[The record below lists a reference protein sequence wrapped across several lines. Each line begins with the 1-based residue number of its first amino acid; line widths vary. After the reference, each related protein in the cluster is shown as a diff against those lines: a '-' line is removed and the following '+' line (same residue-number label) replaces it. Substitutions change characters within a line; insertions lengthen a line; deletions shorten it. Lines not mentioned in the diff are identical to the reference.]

1 MTFAATSAGTPH
13 VRTLEAVG
21 DPPASPSDM
30 RLAFL
35 SVSAQMGGSE
45 VLLLQL
51 LRELRADRPRW
62 MLHLLVP
69 GEGPLASGAAGLGV
83 AVTAVPMPPPLRRL
97 GEWAPR
103 AGRRARLLARLARA
117 AVAVPRYQA
126 RLARALKAIDPD
138 IIHTNGFKAH
148 VMAARLARGRAA
160 LVWHIHEYVGARPV
174 TRRLIRHY
182 AGRPDAIVANSTSVA
197 ADVRHVAGARAKV
210 RVIHNAVD
218 LERFSPCGA
227 TTDLDARASLPAAPD
242 GTIRVG
248 LVATFSRWKGHE
260 TFLRALST
268 LPPSD
273 RVRGYVIGGALYDTD
288 GSQHTLGEL
297 ESLASGLGLAGR
309 VGFTGFIEA
318 PETALRALDVVV
330 HASTEPEAFG
340 LVIAEAMACGR
351 AVVTSAT
358 GGSSEL
364 VRDGEDAV
372 THRPADFR
380 DLASRLSLLASDAP
394 LRRRLGAAAR
404 ASAAR
409 QFDARRLATQFAAL
423 YEDVQRMKAT
433 R

>member
-1 MTFAATSAGTPH
+1 VSLDAATAGALRVQSLDA
-13 VRTLEAVG
+13 VR
-21 DPPASPSDM
+21 DSPAGSSGM

-35 SVSAQMGGSE
+35 SVSARMGGSE

-51 LRELRADRPRW
+51 LRELRASRPHW

-69 GEGPLASGAAGLGV
+69 AEGPLASGAAALGV
-83 AVTAVPMPPPLRRL
+83 AVRVVPMPPALRRL
-97 GEWAPR
+97 GEWSPR
-103 AGRRARLLARLARA
+103 AGRPVRLMARLARA
-117 AVAVPRYQA
+117 AAAVPRYQA
-126 RLARALKAIDPD
+126 GLARALKAIDPD
-138 IIHTNGFKAH
+138 IVHTNGFKAH
-148 VMAARLARGRAA
+148 VLAARMARGRAA

-182 AGRPDAIVANSTSVA
+182 ARLPEAIVANSTSVA
-197 ADVRHVAGARAKV
+197 ADVRHVAGARARV
-210 RVIHNAVD
+210 HVIHNAVD
-218 LERFSPCGA
+218 LERFSPSGA
-227 TTDLDARASLPAAPD
+227 GTDLDARASLPAAPG

-260 TFLRALST
+260 TFLRALS
-268 LPPSD
+268 LLAPSD
-273 RVRGYVIGGALYDTD
+273 RVRGYVIGGALYDTE

-297 ESLASGLGLAGR
+297 QSMAAGLGLAGR
-309 VGFTGFIEA
+309 VGFTGFIDA
-318 PETALRALDVVV
+318 PETALRALDIVV

-351 AVVTSAT
+351 AVVTSGT

-380 DLASRLSLLASDAP
+380 DLASRLSQLASDAP

-409 QFDARRLATQFAAL
+409 HFDARRLADQFAAV
-423 YEDVQRMKAT
+423 YDDARRRRAA